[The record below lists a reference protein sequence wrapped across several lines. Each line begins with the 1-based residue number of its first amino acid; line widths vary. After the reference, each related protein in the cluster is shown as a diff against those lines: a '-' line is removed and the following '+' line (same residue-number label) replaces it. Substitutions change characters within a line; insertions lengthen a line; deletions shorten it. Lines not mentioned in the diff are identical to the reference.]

1 MDRDSKLEIRSKE
14 SRKHEKRKLEI
25 RIPFRF
31 FVFRLFVILLG
42 ASNFGFCPGVAAQEI
57 KPETYQV
64 GVAQIDITPDYP
76 IRLSGFGFRRTE
88 SEGVTQRIW
97 AKALAIEDKSG
108 QPVVLITVDNCCVPA
123 YLVNELASRL
133 EKKAGLSHDRLSVTA
148 THTHTAPMLKGMLAT
163 LFGMPIPKEH
173 QERIDRYTAEF
184 TDKLEQ
190 VALVALADR
199 KPAQLFWG
207 IGTVGFS
214 ANRRTPNGPVDHDL
228 PVLVV
233 RDPQGKTRAIY
244 ASYAC
249 HCVTLS
255 NNKIS
260 GDWAGFAQQA
270 IQDAVP
276 GAVALVSIGC
286 GADSNPSPR
295 GKGDDVDLVMRQG
308 EEVAHEVKRLIAGYL
323 VPIRGCVDVARRTI
337 QLPLADLPTQDEWTE
352 RAKRQDAVGYHARVQ
367 LNRLGRGES
376 LKTKIEYPIQTCKFG
391 DSLAMVFLPGEVVV
405 DYSLR
410 LKRELDAQRIWINAY
425 ANDDPCYIPSE
436 RILREGGYEGRDAM
450 TYYDV
455 PGPFKPGLEEKI
467 ITVVKEQA
475 GKEFSAAFDSKKAPG
490 LLSPQQSLATIR
502 TKANLQVDLVA
513 AEPLVAS
520 PVAIDFGPD
529 GRLWVAEML
538 DYPEGVDGKYKAG
551 GRIRVLESTRG
562 DGIYDKATVFLDNL
576 PFPTGVTVW
585 RNGVLICAAPDI
597 IYAEDSHRDGKADVV
612 RKLFTG
618 FGVDNFQARVN
629 GLEYGLDGWIYGSC
643 GLFGGKIKSLV
654 TGETIQLGD
663 RDFRIRPDKGILEPA
678 TGRTQQGRVRDD
690 WGNWFGCDN
699 SNLCWHY
706 PLADHYLRRNPQ
718 VTPPNS
724 AVLVPGGDDPNRLY
738 PIRSQVQLFKL
749 SGPPNRTTA
758 ACGIGVYRD
767 DLLGPEFRGNTFTCE
782 PVNLLVHRLQLTPKG
797 STFVGHRADDEQQSE
812 FLASSDSWFRPVQAR
827 TGPDGCLWIVD
838 MHRYVIE
845 HPRWIPPEDL
855 AKVDTRAGSTMGR
868 IFRVR
873 PKNRAPRPI
882 PRLDR
887 LDTAGLVAALDSPNG
902 WQRDMA
908 SQMLHWRNDLT
919 AAELLER
926 LAADSVRPETRLQ
939 AICTLDGLGNLQA
952 LNVERALS
960 DGHPGVRRH
969 AVRLAEKYLKTNS
982 SLGPLLLKL
991 AEDPDPQVRLQVA
1004 FSLGACSDEAGAGQA
1019 LASLALRYPDD
1030 PYLTA
1035 AVLSSVN
1042 RENMLVVLEN
1052 VLNSKHS
1059 EALIQKLVEIA
1070 ASLADEKTLS
1080 KIVGD
1085 VAGRPPGNTPFA
1097 PGALAGLLDALE
1109 RQNKSLE
1116 KLADSNQIE
1125 TAISKCRMQAAN
1137 PKGEERQRI
1146 AAIAVLGRQPSQR
1159 DADLAR
1165 LSELLSPQ
1173 NSADIQS
1180 AALAGLGRMRGNR
1193 VADVVISTWPSLSPG
1208 LKSQVLDLLLSR
1220 KDWQSKLVKAL
1231 EHGQIPLA
1239 QIDASRRLRLLE
1251 NRDPAI
1257 RAAAAEIFEGAG
1269 ATDRQKVLMDF
1280 RDVIAMTGDSHRGK
1294 ETFAKRCSV
1303 CHRLQDVGFVVGP
1316 DLAALANKSPEYL
1329 LTSILDPSK
1338 EVDSR
1343 YIEYVASTKAG
1354 RTFTGILASETGTS
1368 ITLKGQEGKEI
1379 VLLRSDLDDLQSSG
1393 KSLMPEGLEK
1403 DLSKQDLAD
1412 VMAYVAQAGT
1422 PPKSL
1427 PGNKPILIKIENGS
1441 LHLLATN
1448 AEIHGG
1454 DITLESTFQNIGCWH
1469 DVQDH
1474 AVWMVQLDKA
1484 GRFEVSLDY
1493 ACDDASAGNR
1503 FILEGGQPALRG
1515 QVAGTGGWDKYR
1527 QQKIGTLSL
1536 GAGTHRIVFRP
1547 DAGSL
1552 KGALLDLR
1560 GVHLTPDR
1568 QGNP

>member
-1 MDRDSKLEIRSKE
+1 MRHLTKAIIGLA
-14 SRKHEKRKLEI
+14 L
-25 RIPFRF
+25 
-31 FVFRLFVILLG
+31 ILVGIVNPGG
-42 ASNFGFCPGVAAQEI
+42 ATAQQIEADI
-57 KPETYQV
+57 YKV

-97 AKALAIEDKSG
+97 AKALAVEDQSG
-108 QPVVLITVDNCCVPA
+108 KPVVLISVDNCGVPA
-123 YLVNELASRL
+123 HLVNELASRL
-133 EKKAGLSHDRLSVTA
+133 ENKAGLSRDRLSVTA

-163 LFGMPIPKEH
+163 LFGQPIPKDH

-190 VALVALADR
+190 VALAALADR
-199 KPAQLFWG
+199 KPGQLFWG
-207 IGTVGFS
+207 IGTVGFA
-214 ANRRTPNGPVDHDL
+214 ANRRTQNGPVDHDL

-233 RDPQGKTRAIY
+233 RDPKGTVRAIY
-244 ASYAC
+244 VSYAC

-260 GDWAGFAQQA
+260 SDWAGFAQQA

-276 GAVALVSIGC
+276 GAIALISIGC

-295 GKGDDVDLVMRQG
+295 GKGDDVDLARRQG
-308 EEVAHEVKRLIAGYL
+308 EEIAREVKRLVAGYTA
-323 VPIRGCVDVARRTI
+323 PIHGPIATARQTIELPLVDV
-337 QLPLADLPTQDEWTE
+337 PTREEWAE
-352 RAKRQDAVGYHARVQ
+352 RAKRQDAIGYHARVQ
-367 LNRLGRGES
+367 LERIGRGEP
-376 LKTKIEYPIQTCKFG
+376 LKTKIAYPIQTWKFG
-391 DSLAMVFLPGEVVV
+391 DALAMIFLPGEVVV

-410 LKRELDAQRIWINAY
+410 LKRELDQQRIWINAY

-436 RILREGGYEGRDAM
+436 RILREGGYEGGGAM
-450 TYYDV
+450 IYYDV

-467 ITVVKEQA
+467 VTVVRDQA
-475 GKEFSAAFDSKKAPG
+475 GKEFLPPFDPKKTQG

-502 TKANLQVDLVA
+502 TKPDLQVDLIA

-538 DYPEGVDGKYKAG
+538 DYPEGIDGKYKPG

-562 DGIYDKATVFLDNL
+562 DGIYDKATVFLENL

-597 IYAEDSHRDGKADVV
+597 IYAEDSQRDGKADVV

-629 GLEYGLDGWIYGSC
+629 GLEYGLDNWVYGSC

-654 TGETIQLGD
+654 TGETIVLGD
-663 RDFRIRPDKGILEPA
+663 RDFRIQPDKGILEPA

-718 VTPPNS
+718 VAPPDS
-724 AVLVPGGDDPNRLY
+724 AVLVPGGEDPNRLY

-767 DLLGPEFRGNTFTCE
+767 DLLGPEYRGNTFTCE
-782 PVNLLVHRLQLTPKG
+782 PVNLLVHRLQLAPKG
-797 STFVGHRADDEQQSE
+797 STFTGHRAADEHQSE
-812 FLASSDSWFRPVQAR
+812 FVASSDSWFRPVQAR
-827 TGPDGCLWIVD
+827 TGPDGALWIVD

-855 AKVDTRAGSTMGR
+855 ARVDTRAGSTMGR
-868 IFRVR
+868 IYRVR
-873 PKNRAPRPI
+873 PKNQSPRPI
-882 PRLDR
+882 PRLDK

-902 WQRDMA
+902 WQRDMDG
-908 SQMLHWRNDLT
+908 QMLLWRNDVA
-919 AAELLER
+919 AAESLQR
-926 LAADSVRPETRLQ
+926 LAANSARPETRLQ
-939 AICTLDGLGNLQA
+939 ALCVLDGLGGLQTSNVEHA
-952 LNVERALS
+952 LN
-960 DGHPGVRRH
+960 DPHPGVRRH
-969 AVRLAEKYLKTNS
+969 AVRLAEKYLRSAPVLGS
-982 SLGPLLLKL
+982 SLVKL
-991 AEDPDPQVRLQVA
+991 ADDPDPQVRLQVA
-1004 FSLGACSDEAGAGQA
+1004 FSLGTAPSSGVGRA
-1019 LASLALRYPDD
+1019 LASLALRYPED

-1042 RENMLVVLEN
+1042 RENMLE
-1052 VLNSKHS
+1052 VLNCVLKHTPP
-1059 EALIQKLVEIA
+1059 EALSQKLVEIA
-1070 ASLADEKTLS
+1070 ASLADERTLS
-1080 KIVGD
+1080 KIIGD
-1085 VAGRPPGNTPFA
+1085 VAGWPAFSGHQPFQ

-1116 KLADSNQIE
+1116 KLAGSNQVE
-1125 TAISKCRMQAAN
+1125 DAMRVCRWVAAN
-1137 PKGEERQRI
+1137 PKHEERQRI
-1146 AAIAVLGRQPSQR
+1146 AAIGVLGRQPGQR
-1159 DADLAR
+1159 DADLTR
-1165 LSELLSPQ
+1165 LAELLSPQ
-1173 NSADIQS
+1173 NSAAVQS
-1180 AALAGLGRMRGNR
+1180 AALAGLGRMSGDR
-1193 VADVVISTWPSLSPG
+1193 VADVLISGWSSQSPN
-1208 LKSQVLDLLLSR
+1208 LKSQLLDLLLSR
-1220 KDWQSKLVKAL
+1220 KDWQRKLITAL
-1231 EHGQIPLA
+1231 EGSKIPSA
-1239 QIDASRRLRLLE
+1239 QIDAVRRLRLLE

-1257 RAAAAEIFEGAG
+1257 RAVAAKVFEGHTN
-1269 ATDRQKVLMDF
+1269 TDRQKVLQNF
-1280 RDVIAMTGDSHRGK
+1280 HDVTTMTGDSQRGK

-1343 YIEYVASTKAG
+1343 YIEYLATTKAG
-1354 RTFTGILASETGTS
+1354 RTFTGILASETATS
-1368 ITLKGQEGKEI
+1368 VTLKGQEGKES
-1379 VLLRSDLDDLQSSG
+1379 VLLRADLEDLQSTG

-1422 PPKSL
+1422 SPKNL
-1427 PGNKPILIKIENGS
+1427 PGNTPTPVKSERDTLR
-1441 LHLLATN
+1441 LLATN

-1454 DITLESTFQNIGCWH
+1454 DITFESTFQNIGCWH

-1474 AVWMVQLDKA
+1474 AVWTVQLEKA
-1484 GRFEVSLDY
+1484 GRFEVVLDY
-1493 ACDDASAGNR
+1493 ACDDASGGNR
-1503 FILEGGQPALRG
+1503 FILEGGQPSLRG

-1527 QQKIGTLSL
+1527 QQKIGILSL
-1536 GAGTHRIVFRP
+1536 AAGTQRLVVRP

-1560 GVHLTPDR
+1560 GIYLTPEKL
-1568 QGNP
+1568 GNP

>member
-1 MDRDSKLEIRSKE
+1 MGHLLKAAVRSWF
-14 SRKHEKRKLEI
+14 SVVAI
-25 RIPFRF
+25 SFC
-31 FVFRLFVILLG
+31 
-42 ASNFGFCPGVAAQEI
+42 ASEVTAQKIE
-57 KPETYQV
+57 PETYQI

-108 QPVVLITVDNCCVPA
+108 KPVVLITVDNCGVPA
-123 YLVNELASRL
+123 HLVNELASRL
-133 EKKAGLSHDRLSVTA
+133 EKKAGLQRDHLSVTA
-148 THTHTAPMLKGMLAT
+148 SHTHTAPMLKGMLAT
-163 LFGMPIPKEH
+163 LFGMPIPKDH
-173 QERIDRYTAEF
+173 QDRIDRYTAEF

-190 VALVALADR
+190 VALAALADR
-199 KPAQLFWG
+199 KPSQLFWG
-207 IGTVGFS
+207 IGTVGFA
-214 ANRRTPNGPVDHDL
+214 ANRRAKNGPVDHDL

-233 RDPQGKTRAIY
+233 RDPKGKARAVY
-244 ASYAC
+244 VSYAC

-270 IQDAVP
+270 IQDALP
-276 GAVALVSIGC
+276 GAVALASIGC

-295 GKGDDVDLVMRQG
+295 GKGDDVDLARRQG
-308 EEVAHEVKRLIAGYL
+308 EEIAREVKRVISGYL
-323 VPIRGCVDVARRTI
+323 TPIHGHIATVRRTI
-337 QLPLADLPTQDEWTE
+337 ELPLVDLPTRDEWAE
-352 RAKRQDAVGYHARVQ
+352 RAKRQDPLGYHARVQ
-367 LNRLGRGES
+367 LDRLDHGEA
-376 LKTKIEYPIQTCKFG
+376 LKTKIDYPIQTWKFG
-391 DSLAMVFLPGEVVV
+391 DGLAMVFLPGEVVV

-410 LKRELDAQRIWINAY
+410 LKRELDPQRIWINAY

-436 RILREGGYEGRDAM
+436 RILREGGYEGGDAM
-450 TYYDV
+450 IYYDV

-467 ITVVKEQA
+467 VGVVHDQA
-475 GKEFSAAFDSKKAPG
+475 GRDFLPPFDSKKAPG
-490 LLSPQQSLATIR
+490 LLSPQQSLSTIR
-502 TKANLQVDLVA
+502 TKPNLQVDLMA

-538 DYPEGVDGKYKAG
+538 DYPEGIDGKYKAG

-562 DGIYDKATVFLDNL
+562 DGVYDKATVFLENL

-629 GLEYGLDGWIYGSC
+629 GLEYGLDNWVYGSC

-654 TGETIQLGD
+654 RGETIVLGD
-663 RDFRIRPDKGILEPA
+663 RDFRIQPDKGILEPA

-718 VTPPNS
+718 LAPPDS
-724 AVLVPGGDDPNRLY
+724 AVLVPGGEDPNRLY

-767 DLLGPEFRGNTFTCE
+767 DLLGQEYRGNTFTCE

-797 STFVGHRADDEQQSE
+797 STFTGHRAADERQSE
-812 FLASSDSWFRPVQAR
+812 FVASSDSWFRPVQAR
-827 TGPDGCLWIVD
+827 TGPDGALWIVD

-855 AKVDTRAGSTMGR
+855 AKVDTRAGSTLGR
-868 IFRVR
+868 IYRVR
-873 PKNRAPRPI
+873 PKNQSPRPI
-882 PRLDR
+882 PRLDK

-902 WQRDMA
+902 WQRDLA
-908 SQMLHWRNDLT
+908 GQMLLWRNDAT
-919 AAELLER
+919 ATESLRR
-926 LAADSVRPETRLQ
+926 LAANCAGPETRLQ
-939 AICTLDGLGNLQA
+939 ALCVLDGLGSLQTSNVEHA
-952 LNVERALS
+952 LN
-960 DGHPGVRRH
+960 DPNPGVRRH
-969 AVRLAEKYLKTNS
+969 AVRLAEKYLTS
-982 SLGPLLLKL
+982 APSLGSSILKL
-991 AEDPDPQVRLQVA
+991 ADDPDAQVRLQVA
-1004 FSLGACSDEAGAGQA
+1004 FSLGAWSDAGAGRA
-1019 LASLALRYPDD
+1019 LGSLALRHSDD

-1042 RENMLVVLEN
+1042 RNNMLE
-1052 VLNSKHS
+1052 VLNCVLRSKLTPP
-1059 EALIQKLVEIA
+1059 EALSQKLVEIA
-1070 ASLADEKTLS
+1070 ASLADERTLS
-1080 KIVGD
+1080 KIIGD
-1085 VAGRPPGNTPFA
+1085 VAGWPAQSHQPFQPG
-1097 PGALAGLLDALE
+1097 GLAGLLDALE

-1116 KLADSNQIE
+1116 KLAGSNQVE
-1125 TAISKCRMQAAN
+1125 DAMRLCRMVAAN
-1137 PKGEERQRI
+1137 PKHEERQRI
-1146 AAIAVLGRQPSQR
+1146 AAIGVLGRQPGQR
-1159 DADLAR
+1159 DADLIR
-1165 LSELLSPQ
+1165 LAELLSPQ
-1173 NSADIQS
+1173 NSAAIQS
-1180 AALAGLGRMRGNR
+1180 AALAGLGRMSGDR
-1193 VADVVISTWPSLSPG
+1193 VADVLISGWSSQSPT

-1220 KDWQSKLVKAL
+1220 KEWHRKLVTAL
-1231 EHGQIPLA
+1231 ERGQIPSA
-1239 QIDASRRLRLLE
+1239 QIDAARRLRLLE

-1257 RAAAAEIFEGAG
+1257 RAAAAKIFEGI
-1269 ATDRQKVLMDF
+1269 TNSDRQKVLQSF
-1280 RDVIAMTGDSHRGK
+1280 RDVITMTGDSYRGK
-1294 ETFAKRCSV
+1294 EAFAKRCSV
-1303 CHRLQDVGFVVGP
+1303 CHRLQEVGFVVGP

-1343 YIEYVASTKAG
+1343 YIEYLATTKAG
-1354 RTFTGILASETGTS
+1354 RTFTGILASETATS
-1368 ITLKGQEGKEI
+1368 VTLKGQEGKEL
-1379 VLLRSDLDDLQSSG
+1379 VLLRADLEDLQSTG

-1422 PPKSL
+1422 PPKNL
-1427 PGNKPILIKIENGS
+1427 PGNRLAVVKAENDTFR
-1441 LHLLATN
+1441 LLATN

-1454 DITLESTFQNIGCWH
+1454 DITFESTFQNIGCWH

-1474 AVWMVQLDKA
+1474 AVWTVQLEKA
-1484 GRFEVSLDY
+1484 GGFEVVLDY

-1503 FILEGGQPALRG
+1503 FILEGGQPSLRG

-1527 QQKIGTLSL
+1527 QQKIGILSL
-1536 GAGTHRIVFRP
+1536 GAGAHRLVLRP
-1547 DAGSL
+1547 DAGFL

-1560 GVHLTPDR
+1560 GIYLTPAGSLPR
-1568 QGNP
+1568 QDEKSAPGSKPERKTP

>member
-1 MDRDSKLEIRSKE
+1 MRHSTKAA
-14 SRKHEKRKLEI
+14 
-25 RIPFRF
+25 
-31 FVFRLFVILLG
+31 ILISL
-42 ASNFGFCPGVAAQEI
+42 AAANAFCPGNAKAQKIEAEI
-57 KPETYQV
+57 YQV
-64 GVAQIDITPDYP
+64 GVAQVDITPDYP

-108 QPVVLITVDNCCVPA
+108 KPVVLITVDNCGVPA
-123 YLVNELASRL
+123 YLLNELALRL
-133 EKKAGLSHDRLSVTA
+133 EKKAGLLRDHLSVTA

-163 LFGMPIPKEH
+163 LFGVPIPKDH

-184 TDKLEQ
+184 ADKLERL
-190 VALVALADR
+190 ALAALADR
-199 KPAQLFWG
+199 KPNQLLWG
-207 IGTVGFS
+207 IGTVGFA
-214 ANRRTPNGPVDHDL
+214 ANRRTKNGPVDHDL

-233 RDPQGKTRAIY
+233 RDPKGMVRAIY
-244 ASYAC
+244 VSYAC

-270 IQDAVP
+270 IQDDNP
-276 GAVALVSIGC
+276 GAVALISIGC
-286 GADSNPSPR
+286 GADANPEPR
-295 GKGDDVDLVMRQG
+295 GKGDDIDLAQRQG
-308 EEVAHEVKRLIAGYL
+308 AAIAREVKRLVAGYM
-323 VPIRGCVDVARRTI
+323 VPIHGCITTAWQTI
-337 QLPLADLPTQDEWTE
+337 QLSLVDPPTRGEWAE
-352 RAKRQDAVGYHARVQ
+352 RGKRQDAVGYHAIVQ
-367 LNRLGRGES
+367 LDRLDHGEA
-376 LKTKIEYPIQTCKFG
+376 LKTKIDYPIQSWKFG
-391 DSLAMVFLPGEVVV
+391 DGLAMVFLPGEVVV
-405 DYSLR
+405 DYGLR
-410 LKRELDAQRIWINAY
+410 LKRELDSERIWINAY

-436 RILREGGYEGRDAM
+436 RILREGGYEGGGAM
-450 TYYDV
+450 IYYDV

-467 ITVVKEQA
+467 ITAVRNHVGREFLPPFDPKKTQA
-475 GKEFSAAFDSKKAPG
+475 
-490 LLSPQQSLATIR
+490 LLSPQQSLTTIR

-538 DYPEGVDGKYKAG
+538 DYPEGIDGKYKPG

-562 DGIYDKATVFLDNL
+562 DGVYDKATVFLENL

-585 RNGVLICAAPDI
+585 RNGVLICAAPDV

-629 GLEYGLDGWIYGSC
+629 GLEYGLDNWVYGSC
-643 GLFGGKIKSLV
+643 GLFGGKIKSLI
-654 TGETIQLGD
+654 TGETIVLGD
-663 RDFRIRPDKGILEPA
+663 RDFRIQPDKGILEPA

-718 VTPPNS
+718 LAPPDS
-724 AVLVPGGDDPNRLY
+724 AVLVPGGEDPNRLY

-767 DLLGPEFRGNTFTCE
+767 DLLGPEYRGNSFTCE

-797 STFVGHRADDEQQSE
+797 STFTGHRAADEQQSE

-855 AKVDTRAGSTMGR
+855 AKVDTRAGSTLGR
-868 IFRVR
+868 IYRVR
-873 PKNRAPRPI
+873 PKNQAPRPI
-882 PRLDR
+882 PRLDK

-908 SQMLHWRNDLT
+908 GQMLIWRNDKASVPDL
-919 AAELLER
+919 AR
-926 LAADSVRPETRLQ
+926 LARTNPRPEARLH
-939 AICTLDGLGNLQA
+939 ALCLLDGLEGLGTSEI
-952 LNVERALS
+952 VRALA
-960 DGHPGVRRH
+960 DAHPAIRRH
-969 AVRLAEKYLKTNS
+969 AVRLSEKFFIVYN
-982 SLGPLLLKL
+982 LGNLID
-991 AEDPDPQVRLQVA
+991 DPDGQVRLQLA
-1004 FSLGACSDEAGAGQA
+1004 CSLGAWSDRRAGAAMG
-1019 LASLALRYPDD
+1019 SLALHHSDD

-1035 AVLSSVN
+1035 AVLSSIN
-1042 RENMLVVLEN
+1042 RKNVSDFLLSAFWSNGKSPPEGLTHQLVSIATELGDDN
-1052 VLNSKHS
+1052 IQDKIIL
-1059 EALIQKLVEIA
+1059 LIAERRNGRFERWQMA
-1070 ASLADEKTLS
+1070 A
-1080 KIVGD
+1080 
-1085 VAGRPPGNTPFA
+1085 F
-1097 PGALAGLLDALE
+1097 AGLLESLS
-1109 RQNKSLE
+1109 RQKKTLE
-1116 KLADSNQIE
+1116 KLAFRE
-1125 TAISKCRMQAAN
+1125 LFMAMLAECRRISCD
-1137 PKGEERQRI
+1137 PKASELDRI
-1146 AAIAVLGRQPSQR
+1146 AAIGVLGRQSDQR
-1159 DADLAR
+1159 DADLTR
-1165 LSELLSPQ
+1165 LAELLSPQ
-1173 NSADIQS
+1173 NSAAVQS
-1180 AALAGLGRMRGNR
+1180 AALAGLGRMSGDR
-1193 VADVVISTWPSLSPG
+1193 VADVLISGWSSQSPS
-1208 LKSQVLDLLLSR
+1208 LKSQALDLLLSR
-1220 KDWQSKLVKAL
+1220 KDWQRKLLSAL
-1231 EHGQIPLA
+1231 EHGQIPSA
-1239 QIDASRRLRLLE
+1239 HIDAARRLRLLE
-1251 NRDPAI
+1251 NRDTAI
-1257 RAAAAEIFEGAG
+1257 RTAAAKLFEGSANS
-1269 ATDRQKVLMDF
+1269 DRQKIVKDF

-1294 ETFAKRCSV
+1294 EAFIKHCSV

-1343 YIEYVASTKAG
+1343 YIEYLATTKAG
-1354 RTFTGILASETGTS
+1354 RTFTGILASETATS
-1368 ITLKGQEGKEI
+1368 VTLKGQEGKEL
-1379 VLLRSDLDDLQSSG
+1379 VLLRADLEDLQSTG

-1422 PPKSL
+1422 PPKIL
-1427 PGNKPILIKIENGS
+1427 PGNRPALVKAENDS
-1441 LHLLATN
+1441 LRLLATN

-1454 DITLESTFQNIGCWH
+1454 DITFESTFQNIGCWH

-1474 AVWMVQLDKA
+1474 AVWTVQLEKA
-1484 GRFEVSLDY
+1484 GRFEVVLDY
-1493 ACDDASAGNR
+1493 ACDDTSAGNR
-1503 FILEGGQPALRG
+1503 FILEGGQPSLRG
-1515 QVAGTGGWDKYR
+1515 QVVGTGGWDKYR
-1527 QQKIGTLSL
+1527 QQKIGILSL
-1536 GAGTHRIVFRP
+1536 AAGTQHLVLRP

-1560 GVHLTPDR
+1560 GIYLTPEKQR
-1568 QGNP
+1568 KP